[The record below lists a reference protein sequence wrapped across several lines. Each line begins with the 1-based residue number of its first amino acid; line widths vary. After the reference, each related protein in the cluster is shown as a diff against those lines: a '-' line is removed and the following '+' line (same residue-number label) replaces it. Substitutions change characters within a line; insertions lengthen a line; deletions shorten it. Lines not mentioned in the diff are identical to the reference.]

1 MHKTFA
7 TLMKQI
13 KNVINTKTYG
23 VQFLPGALLFGF
35 TKVDYRWFYNNLDP
49 LFERYFADG
58 QCM

>member
-1 MHKTFA
+1 
-7 TLMKQI
+7 MKQI